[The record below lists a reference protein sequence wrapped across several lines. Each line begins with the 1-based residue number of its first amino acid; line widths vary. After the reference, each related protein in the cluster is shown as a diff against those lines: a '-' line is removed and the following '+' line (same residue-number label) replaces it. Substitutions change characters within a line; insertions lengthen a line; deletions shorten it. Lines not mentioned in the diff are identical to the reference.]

1 MANRSHSGDLCEVT
15 GVQRCAAHS
24 LPVDTT
30 CQHLE
35 FPPAVEAVEAGG
47 AAPKAQSYLLL
58 HWEEGASKCPHQFG
72 LWTKLWCIL
81 LVDDYCGRV

>member
-58 HWEEGASKCPHQFG
+58 HWLGRGSLKMPPPI
-72 LWTKLWCIL
+72 WP
-81 LVDDYCGRV
+81 VDKAVVHFIG